1 MYVKSLYP
9 DIPAYPGVNF
19 HDFIFERP
27 AAKAQKDYTVFID
40 GLTGEKRTFR
50 AIQER
55 VADAATA
62 LGAED
67 GLGLRSGDAMVGI
80 LSENSMEFPI
90 LLFALLKLAV
100 PLALLPAYATPPE
113 ISALAKL
120 VRVTHLFASEK
131 LFPTARLVA
140 KECGLSDDKLF
151 VLQGRVDNA
160 TSLPDLIGQVR
171 VKNTP
176 RVPTSPVKDDT
187 LAYLAFSS
195 GTSGLP
201 KGVMISHRNLYYSG
215 MQPII
220 IMAETMKVVTPPPLP
235 TPEGVPVTITATPYY
250 HAMGLH
256 NGLLRIIANPAT
268 AIIIPKWDVNLVFDL
283 LQKYVPP
290 PSLESD
296 ADDNGLLNEIRRYT
310 VTGLSLVPSMVL
322 QLLSSPR
329 LERESANLK
338 TLMGL
343 GTGAAHM
350 PPELRDKIMSFVPNS
365 KAFYEGYGM
374 SECTLAA
381 IVVPFPMLFN
391 GRFAKHRKGC
401 TGILLPGMEA
411 RILREDGS
419 DAGLREPGELY
430 VRGGNVG
437 LGYWENEVATRET
450 FTAGGWLR
458 TGDRFAV
465 DEDGGFYYVDRGK
478 DILKVS
484 GSQVSPTE
492 IEDVLLQHPE
502 QLIADCAVAGVRTA
516 HARLADERVPRAW
529 VVLSAAGRSRG
540 HATVLAALDAWAR
553 GRLSKH
559 KWLRG
564 GYQVVDEIPRNP
576 TGKVLRR
583 ILQDRYAE
591 NSEDASTGVR
601 SKL

>member
-1 MYVKSLYP
+1 MYAKSLYP

-27 AAKAQKDYTVFID
+27 AARAQKDHTVFID
-40 GLTGEKRTFR
+40 GLTGKKRTFR

-62 LGAED
+62 LGADD
-67 GLGLRSGDAMVGI
+67 GLRVRSGEAMVGI

-90 LLFALLKLAV
+90 LAFALLKLAV
-100 PLALLPAYATPPE
+100 PFALLPAYATPPE

-131 LFPTARLVA
+131 LFAYARIVA
-140 KECGLSDDKLF
+140 KERGLADDKLF

-160 TSLPDLIGQVR
+160 ISLPDLIDQVR
-171 VKNTP
+171 AKKPP
-176 RVPTSPVKDDT
+176 RIPTCPVKDDT

-215 MQPII
+215 MQPIVI
-220 IMAETMKVVTPPPLP
+220 AAETLKIVTPPPLP
-235 TPEGVPVTITATPYY
+235 TPEGVPVTITATPFY

-256 NGLLRIIANPAT
+256 NSIFRIIANPAT
-268 AIIIPKWDVNLVFDL
+268 AIIIPRWDVNLVFDL
-283 LQKYVPP
+283 LQKY
-290 PSLESD
+290 
-296 ADDNGLLNEIRRYT
+296 T
-310 VTGLSLVPSMVL
+310 VTGLSMVPSMVL

-338 TLMGL
+338 AVIGF

-350 PPELRDKIMSFVPNS
+350 PPELRDKIMNFVPNS
-365 KAFYEGYGM
+365 RAFYEGYGM

-381 IVVPFPMLFN
+381 ILVPFPMLFG
-391 GRFAKHRKGC
+391 GRFAKHRTGR

-411 RILREDGS
+411 RILRDDGS
-419 DAGLREPGELY
+419 DAGVGEPGELY
-430 VRGGNVG
+430 LRGGNVG
-437 LGYWENEVATRET
+437 LGYWENETATHET

-458 TGDRFAV
+458 TGDRFA
-465 DEDGGFYYVDRGK
+465 

-502 QLIADCAVAGVRTA
+502 RLIADCAVAGVRTA

-529 VVLSAAGRSRG
+529 VVLSAAGRTRG

-583 ILQDRYAE
+583 ILQERYVQSLEGA
-591 NSEDASTGVR
+591 DAGAR
-601 SKL
+601 AKL